1 MKYFDSSLTDMPD
14 ELFEFG
20 KFAQKVSKRN
30 THKDAVSV
38 KNIGSIKRTDITLGE
53 SNEYNKP
60 AGKYITYDCLE
71 IDGRGTKTALVD
83 YLSKDIKKLIS
94 GAGSLLCL
102 GIGNPDVTSDALG
115 PRCINNIAVTAGGTK
130 TRINV
135 SKFSPSVVGNTG
147 INSNDVITALVAKVK
162 PDAVIVI
169 DSLCTRNFGRI
180 GSSFQIS
187 DGGLVPGSGVGEGM
201 FELTKKTLGVKV
213 VAIGVPTVVHFRSIL
228 GEYVTDAEILNKY
241 NGLFVSP
248 KEIDFIVSFCA
259 DVIAGAIN
267 SI

>member
-1 MKYFDSSLTDMPD
+1 MKYFDSTLTDMPD

-20 KFAQKVSKRN
+20 KFAQKIGKKNVRR
-30 THKDAVSV
+30 DAVSV
-38 KNIGSIKRTDITLGE
+38 KNIGQIKRTDITL
-53 SNEYNKP
+53 NENNEFNKP
-60 AGKYITYDCLE
+60 AGKYITYDCLGV
-71 IDGRGTKTALVD
+71 DGKGTKTTLID

-94 GAGSLLCL
+94 GAKILLCL

-115 PRCINNIAVTAGGTK
+115 PRCVSNSSVTVGEAK
-130 TRINV
+130 RQVCV

-147 INSNDVITALVAKVK
+147 IKSNDVVTALVAKVK

-187 DGGLVPGSGVGEGM
+187 DVGLVPGSGVGEGA
-201 FELTKKTLGVKV
+201 FELTPKTLGVKV

-228 GEYVTDAEILNKY
+228 GEYVGDAEILNKY